1 MNVRVKGNPIIKEI
15 LEIGKNN
22 GKISLNELN
31 DRLSEIDIC
40 VEDIEKIYEKLEK
53 IGVTAPQIT
62 RLMDKL
68 CGVNVCR
75 VCDAVD
81 CIADMNG
88 GVANA

>member
-1 MNVRVKGNPIIKEI
+1 MEDVANCAERVIV
-15 LEIGKNN
+15 
-22 GKISLNELN
+22 LN
-31 DRLSEIDIC
+31 DGEIFAEGTPLQ
-40 VEDIEKIYEKLEK
+40 VFSHYEKLEK